1 MEIVRDPYHSA
12 FNYLWQMLRPALWN
26 QSESRKKNRMR
37 LESGRF
43 LHEGKAFFGLDKKK
57 DKREEIDTN
66 NKEIEPLKE

>member
-1 MEIVRDPYHSA
+1 MADAKTSLGGISWSLEKRTGCG
-12 FNYLWQMLRPALWN
+12 
-26 QSESRKKNRMR
+26 

-43 LHEGKAFFGLDKKK
+43 LHEGKAHFSVSMKKK

>member
-1 MEIVRDPYHSA
+1 MADAKTSLGGI
-12 FNYLWQMLRPALWN
+12 
-26 QSESRKKNRMR
+26 SRSLEKRTGCG

-43 LHEGKAFFGLDKKK
+43 LHEGKALFGLDKKK

>member
-1 MEIVRDPYHSA
+1 MADAKTSLGGI
-12 FNYLWQMLRPALWN
+12 
-26 QSESRKKNRMR
+26 SRSLEKRTGCG

-43 LHEGKAFFGLDKKK
+43 LHEGKRFFGLDKKK